1 MELLL
6 EALELFGI
14 GIKKVPVF
22 MPGKYSVTEKMSN
35 PLNTAEK
42 KSLLLYLSLNIKRIM
57 LKG

>member
-1 MELLL
+1 LELLL

-35 PLNTAEK
+35 PLNPKNESGMFQEG
-42 KSLLLYLSLNIKRIM
+42 KSHFFCIFH
-57 LKG
+57 